1 MEIFGKICLE
11 TDSSPNVQLK
21 VYHKRDRTHLNF
33 RNITGLK
40 SETELSYLIIWPLY
54 SPPPLP
60 IKKAFIMYISS
71 HLQKLINMSRKTICN
86 N

>member
-1 MEIFGKICLE
+1 MVLNWRHLILKQDDLNLCVSQFMEIFGKICLE

-40 SETELSYLIIWPLY
+40 SETELSYLII
-54 SPPPLP
+54 
-60 IKKAFIMYISS
+60 
-71 HLQKLINMSRKTICN
+71 
-86 N
+86 